1 MQEEIK
7 NRWRVLATVR
17 DRLFCLFVF
26 YLKTLSMLFSTGVKL
41 GLLQEGKYAKVTE
54 NTVLRKMFEPKKQE
68 VLEVWG

>member
-1 MQEEIK
+1 
-7 NRWRVLATVR
+7 
-17 DRLFCLFVF
+17 
-26 YLKTLSMLFSTGVKL
+26 MLFSTGVKL

>member
-1 MQEEIK
+1 MASTCYRSGQIILSF
-7 NRWRVLATVR
+7 R
-17 DRLFCLFVF
+17 F